1 MYLSMQHRHH
11 LKVVFMILRFKLY
24 CDLIN
29 DLQLGQA
36 CVMAAFDVFY
46 LKTQTLDKNMEPV
59 EK

>member
-1 MYLSMQHRHH
+1 MQHRHH

-46 LKTQTLDKNMEPV
+46 LKTQMLDKNMEPV